1 MSRRFPD
8 LRFFF
13 ALNLEFYSF
22 IRTLASPK
30 VLPFGNKINR
40 DLFCI
45 SLTYS
50 YLCPHETS

>member
-13 ALNLEFYSF
+13 ALNFEFYSF